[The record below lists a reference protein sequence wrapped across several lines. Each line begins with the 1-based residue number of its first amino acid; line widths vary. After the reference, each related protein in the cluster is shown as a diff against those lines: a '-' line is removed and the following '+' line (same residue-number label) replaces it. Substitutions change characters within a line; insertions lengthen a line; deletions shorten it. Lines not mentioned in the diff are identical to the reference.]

1 MALLHF
7 EIVSFVI
14 GFSSINFIFNILE
27 KKENTKKEFETED
40 QQHSLGY
47 LSSASGCVL
56 CTGATRT
63 ILSPRTNSCLTQR
76 VSFSGDLVLR
86 VPASASLPMSL
97 SWSEGW
103 TVVLVSRVAPWSEGW
118 GSLISGHKRGHT
130 GLTPSPILKNT
141 RLTFL
146 LPLFLSPLSVCPTI
160 SCTLEWNVLLIHIS
174 QHL

>member
-56 CTGATRT
+56 
-63 ILSPRTNSCLTQR
+63 
-76 VSFSGDLVLR
+76 
-86 VPASASLPMSL
+86 
-97 SWSEGW
+97 
-103 TVVLVSRVAPWSEGW
+103 
-118 GSLISGHKRGHT
+118 
-130 GLTPSPILKNT
+130 
-141 RLTFL
+141 
-146 LPLFLSPLSVCPTI
+146 
-160 SCTLEWNVLLIHIS
+160 
-174 QHL
+174 